1 MEIDPVTLEGEH
13 VRLEPLSLA
22 HEAALVAAAADGE
35 LWNSIVTVV
44 PTPETM
50 AGYITAA
57 LDAQEQGRELPFAI
71 RRKSTGRIVGTTR
84 FYFIEREYRTAEIG
98 YTWLAA
104 SVQRSEVNTESK
116 LLLLTHAFEHWRC
129 IRVALVTDILNQ
141 QSQRAILRL
150 GAKQEGI
157 LRNHMLMPDGR
168 YRDSVLFSIIESEW
182 PEVKAR
188 LIARLAQAV

>member
-1 MEIDPVTLEGEH
+1 MEINPVTLEGKH
-13 VRLEPLSLA
+13 VRLEPLSPA
-22 HEAALVAAAADGE
+22 HEEALIAAAADGE

-44 PTPETM
+44 PTPDTM
-50 AGYITAA
+50 AGYISAA
-57 LDAQEQGRELPFAI
+57 LHAQAQGRELPFAI
-71 RRKSTGRIVGTTR
+71 RRKSTGTIVGTTR
-84 FYFIEREYRTAEIG
+84 FYFIEREYRTAEVG

-104 SVQRSEVNTESK
+104 SAQRSEVNTESK
-116 LLLLTHAFEHWRC
+116 LLLLTHAFDHWQC

-168 YRDSVLFSIIESEW
+168 YRDSVLFSVIESEW
-182 PEVKAR
+182 PEVKVR
-188 LIARLAQAV
+188 LKARLAQAV